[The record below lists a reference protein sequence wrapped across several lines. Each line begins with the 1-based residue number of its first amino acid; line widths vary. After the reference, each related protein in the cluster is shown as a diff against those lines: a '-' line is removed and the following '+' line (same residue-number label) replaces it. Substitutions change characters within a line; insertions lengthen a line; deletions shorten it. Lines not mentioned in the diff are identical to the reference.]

1 MKTKLVILG
10 FLFFLLGLLS
20 CKKNQEIIISDN
32 IELKNMV
39 IKDQEMR
46 QLDTLDMEPL
56 DKKHRMKV
64 MEMLAQGKVKTQKD
78 KFNAALILQHTALT
92 YCDQKLVS
100 ISPENYYLAYQLVK
114 NSFEEGDTSVAMM
127 VATTY
132 DRYLLYT
139 EGFQKYG
146 TQRVY
151 DESTDSF
158 LWAPIDKTTTD
169 QERAKYKIKPLL
181 DLLKECKM
189 KKN

>member
-1 MKTKLVILG
+1 MKTKLVILV
-10 FLFFLLGLLS
+10 FLFCLLGIFS
-20 CKKNQEIIISDN
+20 CKKNEEIISDN

-46 QLDTLDMEPL
+46 QLDTLDMEPI

-64 MEMLAQGKVKTQKD
+64 MELLAQGKVKTQKD

-114 NSFEEGDTSVAMM
+114 NSFEEGDTSVATM

-158 LWAPIDKTTTD
+158 LWAPIDTTTTD
-169 QERAKYKIKPLL
+169 QERAKYKIKPLI
-181 DLLKECKM
+181 DLLKEYKM